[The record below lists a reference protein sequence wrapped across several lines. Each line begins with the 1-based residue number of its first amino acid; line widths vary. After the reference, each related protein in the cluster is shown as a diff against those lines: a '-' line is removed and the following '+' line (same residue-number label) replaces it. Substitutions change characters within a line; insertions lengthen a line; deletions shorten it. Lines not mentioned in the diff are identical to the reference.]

1 MVPRVKTGGVKMA
14 EQTEKPVQFHATK
27 QLLLDTVLTM
37 LENLNP
43 GSITSEQV
51 LAKARVS
58 TGSLYHHFEDFSDL
72 LEQAL
77 CIEYEKFTQRTI
89 DLLFMA
95 NEQATTLQEWAEGVQ
110 AARRISHGPLYTRNR
125 TLRVWAVAQA
135 SLSERM
141 KLKLGQAQDR
151 LNEKFAEFV
160 SAGQEI
166 GWVPLELNPLAVGV
180 FVQAYSFG
188 SIINDI
194 AITPLEEAEWIRILD
209 LVTQKTF
216 ANYDTK
222 DKN

>member
-1 MVPRVKTGGVKMA
+1 MTTKL
-14 EQTEKPVQFHATK
+14 EKPVQFHATK
-27 QLLLDTVLTM
+27 QLLLDTVLAM
-37 LENLNP
+37 LETLNP
-43 GSITSEQV
+43 GSLTSEQV

-58 TGSLYHHFEDFSDL
+58 TGSLYHHFEDFPDL

-77 CIEYEKFTQRTI
+77 CIEYEKFTERTI
-89 DLLFMA
+89 EMLFMA

-110 AARRISHGPLYTRNR
+110 GARRISHGPLYSRNR

-151 LNEKFAEFV
+151 LNQKFMEFV
-160 SAGQEI
+160 STAQEI
-166 GWVPLELNPLAVGV
+166 GWVPLELNPFAVGV

-188 SIINDI
+188 SVIDDI
-194 AITPLEEAEWIRILD
+194 AITPLGDVEWIRILD

-216 ANYDTK
+216 ANYESK
-222 DKN
+222 GKN

>member
-1 MVPRVKTGGVKMA
+1 MTTKL
-14 EQTEKPVQFHATK
+14 EKPVQFHATK
-27 QLLLDTVLTM
+27 QLLLDTVLVM
-37 LENLNP
+37 LETLNP

-58 TGSLYHHFEDFSDL
+58 TGSLYHHFEDFPDL

-77 CIEYEKFTQRTI
+77 CIEYEKFTERTI
-89 DLLFMA
+89 ELLFMA

-110 AARRISHGPLYTRNR
+110 GARRISHGPLYSRNR

-151 LNEKFAEFV
+151 LNQKFMEFV
-160 SAGQEI
+160 STAQEI
-166 GWVPLELNPLAVGV
+166 GWVPLELNPFAVGV

-188 SIINDI
+188 SVIDDI
-194 AITPLEEAEWIRILD
+194 AITPLGDVEWIRILD

-216 ANYDTK
+216 VNYESK
-222 DKN
+222 GKN

>member
-1 MVPRVKTGGVKMA
+1 MA
-14 EQTEKPVQFHATK
+14 TQPGKSVQFHATK
-27 QLLLDTVLTM
+27 QLLLDTVLAM
-37 LENLNP
+37 LETVNP
-43 GSITSEQV
+43 GSITSDQV

-58 TGSLYHHFEDFSDL
+58 TGSLYHHFEDFLDL

-89 DLLFMA
+89 DMLFMA

-135 SLSERM
+135 SLNDRM

-151 LNEKFAEFV
+151 LNEQFAQFV
-160 SAGQEI
+160 SAAQEM
-166 GWVPLELNPLAVGV
+166 GWVPLGLNPLAVAV

-188 SIINDI
+188 SVIDDI
-194 AITPLEEAEWIRILD
+194 ATKPLGDVEWIKVLD

-216 ANYDTK
+216 VNYDSEGK
-222 DKN
+222 A